1 MKFKIKKIIVY
12 MLEFEY
18 SNDFDRFINLSIYI
32 YGINLLND
40 NNYIKMNMKISIQD
54 IKKFEHENFE
64 VFKDKIENEVKKFIV
79 KNIKEKSQN
88 IVEIS
93 KNNNIQ
99 LNNIVKCIFIN
110 NKIDNISI
118 EWSSS
123 SLKEF
128 LYVPNKHY
136 LIYFEDD
143 LLLKTKKIYFD
154 YH

>member
-1 MKFKIKKIIVY
+1 

-18 SNDFDRFINLSIYI
+18 SNDFDRFINLTIYI

-54 IKKFEHENFE
+54 IKKYEHENFE
-64 VFKDKIENEVKKFIV
+64 VFKHKIENEVKKFIV
-79 KNIKEKSQN
+79 RNIKEKSHN
-88 IVEIS
+88 IVELS

-143 LLLKTKKIYFD
+143 LLLKTKKIYFN
-154 YH
+154 YN